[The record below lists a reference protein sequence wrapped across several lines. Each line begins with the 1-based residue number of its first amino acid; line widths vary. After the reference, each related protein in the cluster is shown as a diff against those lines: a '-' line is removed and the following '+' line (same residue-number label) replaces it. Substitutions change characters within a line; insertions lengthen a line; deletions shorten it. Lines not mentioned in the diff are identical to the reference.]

1 MEGRYA
7 HELRAGD
14 QYAPLEFVVTPELN
28 QQFLYAVEDF
38 DSRYLLGRDDK
49 PPLVHPVV
57 LLHMTPRTRSP
68 SYRQAPGM
76 GSAFARDR
84 SRYVNPAYV
93 ATPLRVT
100 WTITSTYEQRG
111 KIYQDYVAAVH
122 DADGVLI
129 LQRELASTFFSRGT
143 VKTFALE
150 GER

>member
-1 MEGRYA
+1 
-7 HELRAGD
+7 
-14 QYAPLEFVVTPELN
+14 
-28 QQFLYAVEDF
+28 
-38 DSRYLLGRDDK
+38 
-49 PPLVHPVV
+49 
-57 LLHMTPRTRSP
+57 
-68 SYRQAPGM
+68 M